1 MCIYNRVN
9 FPHVY
14 FSGFQHCSRS
24 HRTPFAVANSA
35 AQCGSVFA
43 AASSLWPRHDGCW
56 SRDQDGHHFGESCGG
71 GVLKHGFCWENQREI
86 CGNPWVCDLS
96 KKMVSGRFANQFSDE
111 LFFFPRKNHKLGMD
125 MDAARFEWAKIRISW
140 NWLGFRKQQ
149 RGFQSIY
156 PPVSWNI
163 AGKSPNKRN
172 I

>member
-1 MCIYNRVN
+1 MEYIYIVIYIYSNIYIYWCMYLLMCIYNRVN

-111 LFFFPRKNHKLGMD
+111 LFFFHEKIINW
-125 MDAARFEWAKIRISW
+125 EWIWMQPGLS
-140 NWLGFRKQQ
+140 G
-149 RGFQSIY
+149 
-156 PPVSWNI
+156 
-163 AGKSPNKRN
+163 
-172 I
+172 